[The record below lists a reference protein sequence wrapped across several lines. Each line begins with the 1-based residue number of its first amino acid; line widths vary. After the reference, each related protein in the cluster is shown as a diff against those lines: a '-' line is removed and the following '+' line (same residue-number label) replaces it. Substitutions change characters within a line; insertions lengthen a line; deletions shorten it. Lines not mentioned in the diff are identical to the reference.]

1 MKEKANYPNTKKNKN
16 KIYHFLAF
24 RRKAKTCGPSAWSTL
39 ANGISN
45 SCVQSV
51 SIERLHHKRGS
62 SLILFCFIQF
72 REIPNSKVL
81 KQIFRVVK
89 EELFAC
95 QLFSLRRCK
104 TSLLHR
110 ALHFNTIFLFSW
122 KSFIWH
128 YFFLHVKSDKES
140 GGNSLTR
147 LAMLSNKSFQEKKIQ
162 NLEGNCLGAY
172 KQEEEYF
179 RRHRKTL

>member
-1 MKEKANYPNTKKNKN
+1 M
-16 KIYHFLAF
+16 
-24 RRKAKTCGPSAWSTL
+24 
-39 ANGISN
+39 
-45 SCVQSV
+45 
-51 SIERLHHKRGS
+51 
-62 SLILFCFIQF
+62 
-72 REIPNSKVL
+72 PNSKVL

-140 GGNSLTR
+140 GGNTLTR
-147 LAMLSNKSFQEKKIQ
+147 LAMLSNKSFQEK
-162 NLEGNCLGAY
+162 NLE
-172 KQEEEYF
+172 F
-179 RRHRKTL
+179 RGKLSRSIQIGRGIFSPAS